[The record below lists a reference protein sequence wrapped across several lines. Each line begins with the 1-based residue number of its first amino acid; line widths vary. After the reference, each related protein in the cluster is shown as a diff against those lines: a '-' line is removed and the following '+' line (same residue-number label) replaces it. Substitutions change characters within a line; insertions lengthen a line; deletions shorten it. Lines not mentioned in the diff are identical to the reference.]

1 MRLGVADNSNPRKSN
16 VVSLSVLA
24 VPAFCERGRVYP
36 AVGGARWELL
46 AAAPYGNGRWLPA
59 VPPAPSLPLV
69 HPRPC
74 RTARPWQSRHV
85 PGAAAAGRPGP
96 CLPRAR
102 CFARASER
110 GGNCSHTRCEALHHP
125 SLILAPKNDV
135 QNKSLLYPVLFVLLR
150 TVTVGRTGFPCA
162 LSYKLSE
169 NHQEFQEQIEE
180 TMANQR
186 DYISRPI
193 CNGISV
199 PENKI
204 NSLVAEGHGQQILK
218 VLQKFREQ
226 NIFFDFEILVKD
238 EIIPCHRCVLA
249 ACSDFFRAMF
259 EVNMKERDDGNV
271 TISNLSPKAVKAFLD
286 YAYTGKTEIT
296 NDNVEMLFQ
305 LSSFLQVSL
314 LSKACSDF
322 LIRSI
327 DLVNCLQLLSLS
339 ESYGSVRLFDHAL
352 DFVQHHFSMLL
363 RSSEFL
369 EMNFELLQK
378 CLEADELNVPEE
390 ESVLKAVLQ
399 WTKHNLEAR
408 QKYLPN
414 LIKKV
419 RLHQLP
425 EKTLQDFLHS
435 EEHLLKSAN
444 CSVIIDDAVKSV
456 QNFSGLFPDA
466 RPSTTEKYIFVHK
479 TDEDGE
485 NRHTFCYNIKTDK
498 WKELPHTHM
507 VDLPGSSLSSYGEK
521 IFITGGC
528 KGNCYRTVRLH
539 IAEPFHDAT
548 DQTWCYCPVSNE
560 FSIVSAM
567 KKPRT
572 MHTSVVTLNQ
582 LFVIGGKTRGAQ
594 ETRSLLD
601 VESYDPLSKDWKSV
615 SQLPRGIYYPEASAC
630 QNIIYVLGSEVEIT
644 DAFNPSLDCFFKYN
658 AMTDQWSELVA
669 EFGQFFHATLI
680 KAVPVNCTLYIC
692 DLSTYKVYSFCPETC
707 VWKGEGSFECAGFNA
722 GAVGTEDKIYILGG
736 DYAPEE
742 ITDEVQVY
750 HSSRSEWE
758 EVSPMPRA
766 LTEFYCQVIQFNK
779 YRDPWSSVLTICSG
793 EF

>member
-1 MRLGVADNSNPRKSN
+1 
-16 VVSLSVLA
+16 
-24 VPAFCERGRVYP
+24 
-36 AVGGARWELL
+36 
-46 AAAPYGNGRWLPA
+46 
-59 VPPAPSLPLV
+59 
-69 HPRPC
+69 
-74 RTARPWQSRHV
+74 
-85 PGAAAAGRPGP
+85 
-96 CLPRAR
+96 
-102 CFARASER
+102 
-110 GGNCSHTRCEALHHP
+110 
-125 SLILAPKNDV
+125 
-135 QNKSLLYPVLFVLLR
+135 
-150 TVTVGRTGFPCA
+150 
-162 LSYKLSE
+162 
-169 NHQEFQEQIEE
+169 
-180 TMANQR
+180 MANQR

-199 PENKI
+199 PESKI

-226 NIFFDFEILVKD
+226 NTFFDFKIIVKD

-271 TISNLSPKAVKAFLD
+271 TISNLSPKAVRAFLD

-322 LIRSI
+322 LIKSI

-339 ESYGSVRLFDHAL
+339 ESYGSDRLFDHAL
-352 DFVQHHFSMLL
+352 DFVQHHFSLLL
-363 RSSEFL
+363 RSSDFL
-369 EMNFELLQK
+369 EINFEILQK
-378 CLEADELNVPEE
+378 CLEADELDVPEE

-399 WTKHNLEAR
+399 WTKHNLETR

-414 LIKKV
+414 LIQKV

-435 EEHLLKSAN
+435 EEYLLKSAN
-444 CSVIIDDAVKSV
+444 CSVIINDAVKSV

-498 WKELPHTHM
+498 WKELPNTHM
-507 VDLPGSSLSSYGEK
+507 IDLPGSSLSSYGEK

-567 KKPRT
+567 TKPRT

-601 VESYDPLSKDWKSV
+601 VECYNPLSKDWKSV

-779 YRDPWSSVLTICSG
+779 YRDPWSSVMTICSG

>member
-1 MRLGVADNSNPRKSN
+1 MD
-16 VVSLSVLA
+16 
-24 VPAFCERGRVYP
+24 
-36 AVGGARWELL
+36 
-46 AAAPYGNGRWLPA
+46 
-59 VPPAPSLPLV
+59 
-69 HPRPC
+69 
-74 RTARPWQSRHV
+74 
-85 PGAAAAGRPGP
+85 
-96 CLPRAR
+96 
-102 CFARASER
+102 
-110 GGNCSHTRCEALHHP
+110 
-125 SLILAPKNDV
+125 
-135 QNKSLLYPVLFVLLR
+135 
-150 TVTVGRTGFPCA
+150 
-162 LSYKLSE
+162 
-169 NHQEFQEQIEE
+169 
-180 TMANQR
+180 NQR
-186 DYISRPI
+186 DTINRST

-199 PENKI
+199 PEKKI
-204 NSLVAEGHGQQILK
+204 NSLVAESHGIQILK
-218 VLQKFREQ
+218 VLQRFREQ
-226 NIFFDFEILVKD
+226 NIFFDFKILVKD

-259 EVNMKERDDGNV
+259 EVNMKERDDGSV

-305 LSSFLQVSL
+305 LSSFLQISL

-322 LIRSI
+322 LVKTI

-339 ESYGSVRLFDHAL
+339 ESYGSVHLFDHTLEFAL
-352 DFVQHHFSMLL
+352 HHFSFLL
-363 RSSEFL
+363 RSADFL
-369 EMNFELLQK
+369 EMNFEILQK

-390 ESVLKAVLQ
+390 ETVLKAVLQ
-399 WTKHNLEAR
+399 WTKHNLETR
-408 QKYLPN
+408 QKHLPQ

-419 RLHQLP
+419 RLHHLS

-435 EEHLLKSAN
+435 EEHLFKSAN
-444 CSVIIDDAVKSV
+444 CLVIMNDAIKSV
-456 QNFSGLFPDA
+456 QHSSGLFPDA

-479 TDEDGE
+479 TEENGE
-485 NRHTFCYNIKTDK
+485 IRHTFCYNIKTDK

-507 VDLPGSSLSSYGEK
+507 IDLPGSSLCSYGEK

-528 KGNCYRTVRLH
+528 KGNCCKTIRLH

-548 DQTWCYCPVSNE
+548 DQTWCYCPVKNE
-560 FSIVSAM
+560 FSLVSPM
-567 KKPRT
+567 KKTRT
-572 MHTSVVTLNQ
+572 MHTSVMTLNQ
-582 LFVIGGKTRGAQ
+582 LFVIGGKTQGAQ
-594 ETRSLLD
+594 DTRSLLD
-601 VESYDPLSKDWKSV
+601 VESYNPLSKKWKSV
-615 SQLPRGIYYPEASAC
+615 SHLPRGIYYPEASAC

-680 KAVPVNCTLYIC
+680 KAVPVNSTLYIC

-722 GAVGTEDKIYILGG
+722 GAVGIEDKIYILGG
-736 DYAPEE
+736 DYAPDE

-750 HSSRSEWE
+750 HSNRSEWE

-779 YRDPWSSVLTICSG
+779 CRDPWFSLLAECSEG
-793 EF
+793 F